1 MRYDISKASAP
12 SMPKLGKGTEC
23 IKILLSQVSKD
34 IREPLVPMLFP
45 PLGAH
50 LSGAEFQYP
59 DLSFKE
65 PCGLMANLVAE
76 SGGNKGQFSRL
87 VEAICRD
94 FRQHDDAELKKL
106 VEWQKQVK
114 TKGANKEKPVRP
126 DVAFW
131 FPPSDVTNPAFIQNA
146 MACEMLG
153 ERTQYINMPEV
164 EMADRMCGGHR
175 QISQMLRNIY
185 DRQRAG
191 ALRATADGVTGNPIL
206 RANLTISATPFS
218 TRKFYKYDLFNGTF
232 GRMVFSY
239 KPRTSRDGRIP
250 RQGKYTDEFYRQL
263 DEYLLRLEACKGRF
277 IIRPLNKL
285 TDHLADEM
293 AQLADLTDDDVLWDM
308 SKRALVSGW
317 KAGCILWALN
327 NQTWTKSMGDLVEWL
342 VYHDI
347 WSKLQVFGDMLK
359 GGDPSTGG
367 TNKGGIKNM
376 LEDLRD
382 TFNEAELEA
391 LRTSIGKSKE
401 GTKALLRVWKNRKFI
416 DFNEQTGL
424 YTKTPFYLN
433 RKT

>member
-1 MRYDISKASAP
+1 MNYDITKTSAP
-12 SMPKLGKGTEC
+12 SMPNLGKGTEC
-23 IKILLSQVSKD
+23 IKILLLQVSKD

-50 LSGAEFQYP
+50 LSGTEFQYP